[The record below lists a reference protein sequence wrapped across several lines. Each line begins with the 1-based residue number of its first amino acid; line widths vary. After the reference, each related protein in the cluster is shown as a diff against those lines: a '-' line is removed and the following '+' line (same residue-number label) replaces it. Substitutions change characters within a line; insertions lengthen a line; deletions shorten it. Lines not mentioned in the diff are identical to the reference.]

1 MNVSRPRTIAPGRR
15 LPVLVWLHGGAFVGG
30 SASLYRLDAL
40 AQQCHGGGGI
50 GWGLFHKAVLIS
62 APLLMRGARDEMRR
76 YIGYA
81 HQSSDPVTASNDRE
95 RLRADYATDSG
106 SEDGIRRRSFRRPQP
121 SLPPLLLH
129 PPHRWARSAASLP
142 APGAADAADGGLLR
156 QQRRTQCPRTS
167 HLAGDA
173 DAMAAQQGQAPAGAT
188 SPQ

>member
-1 MNVSRPRTIAPGRR
+1 MAVPSWAAAPASIAWMPWPSNVTVAGESAGAGSICMHLAAPERSR
-15 LPVLVWLHGGAFVGG
+15 
-30 SASLYRLDAL
+30 
-40 AQQCHGGGGI
+40 
-50 GWGLFHKAVLIS
+50 GLFHKAVLIS